1 MAFTQSHPLPLA
13 AVRALALY
21 AQRLTASN
29 NADSVPTLDTIYDTV
44 VQLGCL
50 QVDTLHM
57 VRRSH
62 YVTLW
67 SRLGGLVPADLDRL
81 IYDPE
86 HRRLFEYW
94 MHAASIIPLCNY
106 RYRLPMMDHHRESGG
121 WWPDWIKKP
130 ENQAVVRHVR
140 ERIQTEGALR
150 SADFKHDGAKRGSWW
165 DWKPSKHAL
174 EYLYNVGE
182 VMIAE
187 RVNFQRVY
195 NLRERVLPKWI
206 DMTPPTDDDTD
217 RFVIERAARA
227 LGIGAAGHIA
237 DYAYRKRGTAA
248 PVIKALVAEGV
259 LVEVEGEVHGGDT
272 ATLITHRDHLPALEQ
287 AADGAIVPQRT
298 TFLNPFDSLFWPR
311 DRDQQVWG
319 FRQTLEAYRKAEDRI
334 WGYYC
339 LPILHHDRLVGR
351 FDPKL
356 DRKTSTLILRA
367 LYLEPGIVPDEALIA
382 DVAATMRDFMAW
394 HEATDLVIEKSDPAA
409 FGEKLLAAAL

>member
-1 MAFTQSHPLPLA
+1 MTVTRSHPVPLA
-13 AVRALALY
+13 AVRALALH
-21 AQRLTASN
+21 AQGLMSPIE
-29 NADSVPTLDTIYDTV
+29 ADAAPSLDTLYDTV
-44 VQLGCL
+44 ARLGCV

-67 SRLGGLVPADLDRL
+67 SRLGAYDPADLDRL
-81 IYDPE
+81 IYDSG

-94 MHAASIIPLCNY
+94 MHAASIVPLRDY
-106 RYRLPMMDHHRESGG
+106 RYRLHQMDHLRHTGG

-130 ENQAVVRHVR
+130 ENQAAVEHVR
-140 ERIQTEGALR
+140 ERIQAEGGLR
-150 SADFKHDGAKRGSWW
+150 SADFKYDGPKRGSWW

-182 VMIAE
+182 VMIAD

-195 NLRERVLPKWI
+195 DLRERVLPEWV
-206 DMTPPTDDDTD
+206 DTTPPTEDDTD
-217 RFVIERAARA
+217 RFLIERAAQA
-227 LGIGAAGHIA
+227 LGIAAAGHIA

-248 PVIKALVAEGV
+248 PVIEALVAEGA
-259 LVEVEGEVHGGDT
+259 LVEVDAEVHGGDT
-272 ATLITHRDHLPALEQ
+272 ATLIIHRDHLPTLEQ
-287 AADGAIVPQRT
+287 AADGALVPQRT

-319 FRQTLEAYRKAEDRI
+319 FRQTLEAYRKPEDRT

-356 DRKTSTLILRA
+356 DRKTGTLILRA
-367 LYLEPGIVPDEALIA
+367 LYLEPGIAPDEALIA
-382 DVAATMRDFMAW
+382 DVAATMRDFLAW
-394 HEATDLVIEKSDPAA
+394 HDATDLAIEKSDPAA
-409 FGEKLLAAAL
+409 FGEKLAAAL